1 MHQHFWKRWNL
12 EFLHTL
18 QQRSKWTDPSTPI
31 KVGSVVLIKDDSSPP
46 LHWRVGRVFETHPG
60 SDNVVRVV
68 TLKTALGTLKRPVA
82 GATTT
87 SSVGLLVPYFHTTL
101 PGHQTIIQHAAQT
114 ALPIQLND
122 LVHTTFAQ
130 QTLPC
135 D

>member
-46 LHWRVGRVFETHPG
+46 LHWRVGRVLETHPG

-68 TLKTALGTLKRPVA
+68 TLKTALGTLKRPVTLLTLFILSLDIE
-82 GATTT
+82 AT
-87 SSVGLLVPYFHTTL
+87 
-101 PGHQTIIQHAAQT
+101 I
-114 ALPIQLND
+114 
-122 LVHTTFAQ
+122 
-130 QTLPC
+130 
-135 D
+135 

>member
-46 LHWRVGRVFETHPG
+46 LHWRVGRVLETHPG

-82 GATTT
+82 GDNEMFT
-87 SSVGLLVPYFHTTL
+87 YTL
-101 PGHQTIIQHAAQT
+101 NPLGSLFSLSLRKTDVI
-114 ALPIQLND
+114 N
-122 LVHTTFAQ
+122 
-130 QTLPC
+130 
-135 D
+135 

>member
-68 TLKTALGTLKRPVA
+68 TLKTALGTLKRPVVKLCPLPLF
-82 GATTT
+82 
-87 SSVGLLVPYFHTTL
+87 SLNLKYF
-101 PGHQTIIQHAAQT
+101 I
-114 ALPIQLND
+114 
-122 LVHTTFAQ
+122 
-130 QTLPC
+130 
-135 D
+135 